1 MAKAAEEQPPTPAAA
16 EEPRPA
22 AAEAVAEGAGAAP
35 ANYATLR
42 AHYGPI
48 TRSGEF
54 FFASVEDE
62 EQKFASVEDGESD
75 DDDGDSDYDDG
86 DSDDDDGSVD
96 MSTWTPKEIDE
107 FNKVCGRGGLGIRY
121 TS

>member
-22 AAEAVAEGAGAAP
+22 AAEALAEGAGAAP
-35 ANYATLR
+35 AKLPATL
-42 AHYGPI
+42 I

-54 FFASVEDE
+54 FFAS
-62 EQKFASVEDGESD
+62 GESD
-75 DDDGDSDYDDG
+75 DDDGDSDDDDG
-86 DSDDDDGSVD
+86 DSSVD
-96 MSTWTPKEIDE
+96 MSTWTPEQIAD
-107 FNKVCGRGGLGIRY
+107 FNRVCVRVGLGIRY

>member
-16 EEPRPA
+16 EEPRA

-35 ANYATLR
+35 ANYDTLR
-42 AHYGPI
+42 GPI

-54 FFASVEDE
+54 FFASVKDIL
-62 EQKFASVEDGESD
+62 DSD
-75 DDDGDSDYDDG
+75 DVDG
-86 DSDDDDGSVD
+86 DSDDDDASVD
-96 MSTWTPKEIDE
+96 MSTWTPKEIAE
-107 FNKVCGRGGLGIRY
+107 FNKVCVRRGLGIRY